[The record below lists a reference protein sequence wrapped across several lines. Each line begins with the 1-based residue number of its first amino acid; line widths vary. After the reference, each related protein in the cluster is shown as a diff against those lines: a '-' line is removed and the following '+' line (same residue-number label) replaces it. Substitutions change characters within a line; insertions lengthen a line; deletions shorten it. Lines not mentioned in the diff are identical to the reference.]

1 MRDHYSF
8 SALTAPPPPSCR
20 RFAAVLAAMAWNLNA
35 CTSWPATPRTRRAT
49 RAPHSRAPQR
59 HTPASWLSEAR
70 RNSVKKSERQ
80 RRCRWLRR
88 ERVKRFQVQLQ
99 ASKRMPAPLGG
110 MARRV
115 ACRRRTSRARR
126 ARVVYSVDSEQTLVQ
141 QADRWKQSGLGRYC
155 IVLTDQIMT
164 ILEEEKP
171 QTASTVG
178 TNIPSSISSSGVGP
192 VNLKTSVTAASA
204 AAAALS
210 GSSPSTHLTSNDSG
224 INNNTGAKNH
234 IINNMI
240 SNVADRY
247 ITPEYL
253 APLPS
258 SVRTFLMNRVSW
270 SIYLSLL
277 KLIPNIIVIAIS
289 AMFIFYSFVQ
299 SYSINIAEST
309 MTINMTGK
317 TWYNAHPIDKVEN
330 LNSFEIYIQ
339 KHGFLLINHI
349 FWNWSVSLQGQFTPY
364 RIKIIVTWKWS
375 DH

>member
-1 MRDHYSF
+1 M
-8 SALTAPPPPSCR
+8 
-20 RFAAVLAAMAWNLNA
+20 
-35 CTSWPATPRTRRAT
+35 
-49 RAPHSRAPQR
+49 
-59 HTPASWLSEAR
+59 
-70 RNSVKKSERQ
+70 
-80 RRCRWLRR
+80 
-88 ERVKRFQVQLQ
+88 
-99 ASKRMPAPLGG
+99 
-110 MARRV
+110 
-115 ACRRRTSRARR
+115 
-126 ARVVYSVDSEQTLVQ
+126 YSVDSEQTLVQ

-234 IINNMI
+234 IINSMI

-258 SVRTFLMNRVSW
+258 SVRTFFDESYF
-270 SIYLSLL
+270 SIYLLEPIETNSL
-277 KLIPNIIVIAIS
+277 S
-289 AMFIFYSFVQ
+289 
-299 SYSINIAEST
+299 
-309 MTINMTGK
+309 
-317 TWYNAHPIDKVEN
+317 
-330 LNSFEIYIQ
+330 
-339 KHGFLLINHI
+339 
-349 FWNWSVSLQGQFTPY
+349 
-364 RIKIIVTWKWS
+364 
-375 DH
+375 